1 MTLYQTYFRE
11 KILPRVQKPARYL
24 GNEIN
29 AVSKRH
35 EECSMKVVLAFP
47 DLYEIGMSHLGL
59 KILYHII
66 NAVPRWAA
74 ERVFMPGSD
83 LAEILRAED
92 FPLCSLETVTPLGQ
106 FDIVGFTLQYELS
119 YTTVLHMLALA
130 DIPLLA
136 AERGEKEPLVV
147 AGGPGAFNP
156 EPLAPFFD
164 FVLLGDAEEALPE
177 VLRLLEANG
186 DLPRRRRL
194 ELLAGVRGVYV
205 PAFYREE
212 RDESGV
218 YLGTK
223 PVNPQFPPTVKRA
236 VVADLDKAPYPTAFI
251 VPYSD
256 IVHDRMVLE
265 LFRGCTR
272 GCRFCQAGV
281 IYRPVRERKKE
292 TLLALARNMV
302 RNTGYEEMALSSLS
316 TGDYSA
322 VTELVN
328 ELGVELAKEGVS
340 LSLPSL
346 RLDSFSGELAREVQR
361 LRKSGLTFAPE
372 AGTQRLRDVINK
384 NITEEDLLVAVKEA
398 FAAGWTSVK
407 LYFMLGLPT
416 ETDEDLHGI
425 ADLAK
430 RVLQAFKEAG
440 GQGRPRVTVSVSV
453 FVPKAHTPFQW
464 HGQLPKAGILRRQQL
479 LRQALRLPGVHFQW
493 HGAET
498 SLLEAAIARGGR
510 ELVPVLMRA
519 AELGCRLDSW
529 DEYFRFDLWQQAF
542 AENGLDLAACA
553 EKSFAEADPLPWDH
567 LDSGVSKR
575 YLLREYRRALRGE
588 TTADC
593 REGCLGCGMALLLA
607 EEDDKGVCTGAN
619 LD

>member
-1 MTLYQTYFRE
+1 MSSYQAYFRE

-29 AVSKRH
+29 AVAKAH
-35 EECSMKVVLAFP
+35 EQCSMKVALAFP

-66 NAVPRWAA
+66 NAVPHWAA

-83 LAEILRAED
+83 LEEIMHKEG
-92 FPLCSLETVTPLGQ
+92 FPLCSLETVTPLSQ

-119 YTTVLHMLALA
+119 YATILRMLKLA
-130 DIPLLA
+130 GIPLWA
-136 AERGEKEPLVV
+136 FERSEKDPFVA

-164 FVLLGDAEEALPE
+164 FVLLGDAEEAFPE
-177 VLRLLEANG
+177 VLRLLEETKA
-186 DLPRRRRL
+186 LSRRRRL
-194 ELLAGVRGVYV
+194 ELLSGIRGVYV

-212 RDESGV
+212 RDEAGV

-223 PVNPQFPPTVKRA
+223 PVAPHYPARVKRA
-236 VVADLDKAPYPTAFI
+236 VVASLDKAPYPTAFI

-292 TLLALARNMV
+292 TLLALARKMV
-302 RNTGYEEMALSSLS
+302 RATGYEEMALSSLS

-322 VTELVN
+322 ITELVN

-384 NITEEDLLVAVKEA
+384 NITEEDLLAAVREA

-425 ADLAK
+425 AALAG
-430 RVLQAFKEAG
+430 RVMQAYKEAG
-440 GQGRPRVTVSVSV
+440 GRGRPRVTVSVSV
-453 FVPKAHTPFQW
+453 FVPKPHTPFQW
-464 HGQLPKAGILRRQQL
+464 HGQLPKGEILRRQRL

-493 HGAET
+493 HGAEM
-498 SLLEAAIARGGR
+498 SLLEAALSRGGR
-510 ELVPVLMRA
+510 ELAPVLVRA
-519 AELGCRLDSW
+519 AELGCKLDSW
-529 DEYFRFDLWQQAF
+529 DDYFRFDLWQQAF
-542 AENGLDLAACA
+542 AEHGLDLAACA
-553 EKSFAEADPLPWDH
+553 EKSFAESAPLPWDH
-567 LDSGVSKR
+567 LDAGVSKK

-588 TTADC
+588 VTPDC

-607 EEDDKGVCTGAN
+607 EEEDKGACTRAD